1 MEKSIEQPLYKMPG
15 IKVAA
20 IPLLCVNLAYLLFI
34 LVIAFHN
41 VPQADDYCFMVTLD
55 YHGFFGSM
63 MWWYQNWQGRF
74 MPYIIINAFLFI
86 YERFGTLLPYA
97 LFLIFIYLFSIY
109 SLLIKIISPPRSTW
123 NRLFILGLSITVFNT
138 LLLFHLDTATFF
150 WINVSAM
157 YFGGVAFFLLG
168 TNYVFT
174 ENESIFSYSVLIFSF
189 LYAGASSELFG
200 LMVLI
205 LLAVMLWIVF
215 YNKGKLIEE
224 NRRKMILKKIGIS
237 LSAALVAF
245 IIMYLAPG
253 NKIRTSNFPPSS
265 ILNAIKLTPSA
276 LNYFIF
282 LLIPSRLG
290 YLFIVLFAFIFAGA
304 YFGKKQYK
312 EYISFRIA
320 LLCFIILAGAILF
333 TQFIFMYAL
342 SYSGPSRAYV
352 HLSMLFVVVAA
363 Y

>member
-150 WINVSAM
+150 WNCTIRFYRFAIYHCTLKWRANGIAV
-157 YFGGVAFFLLG
+157 YNWRICIEGFFSNQA
-168 TNYVFT
+168 T
-174 ENESIFSYSVLIFSF
+174 
-189 LYAGASSELFG
+189 AS
-200 LMVLI
+200 
-205 LLAVMLWIVF
+205 
-215 YNKGKLIEE
+215 
-224 NRRKMILKKIGIS
+224 
-237 LSAALVAF
+237 
-245 IIMYLAPG
+245 
-253 NKIRTSNFPPSS
+253 
-265 ILNAIKLTPSA
+265 
-276 LNYFIF
+276 
-282 LLIPSRLG
+282 
-290 YLFIVLFAFIFAGA
+290 
-304 YFGKKQYK
+304 
-312 EYISFRIA
+312 
-320 LLCFIILAGAILF
+320 LCN
-333 TQFIFMYAL
+333 
-342 SYSGPSRAYV
+342 
-352 HLSMLFVVVAA
+352 
-363 Y
+363 